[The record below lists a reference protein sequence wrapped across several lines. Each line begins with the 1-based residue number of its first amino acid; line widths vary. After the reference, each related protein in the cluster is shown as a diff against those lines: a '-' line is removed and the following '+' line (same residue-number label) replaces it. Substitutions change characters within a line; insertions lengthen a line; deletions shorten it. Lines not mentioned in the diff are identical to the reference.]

1 MKGDVYEAFKRCKR
15 YKTDKYKLGLIII
28 LAYVLLATEEKTL
41 IDLWWFELVDDLDRF
56 DKYPWGKMSYDY
68 TIRILKCDMGDKLRN
83 SLKEGESRCRFG
95 HSKRFQ
101 IWERSLLRNI
111 VMEFQE
117 CWVGNSLRS
126 MKSSEVV
133 NVLESKELEVNST
146 LIPTE
151 AELEEVYWKELTPC
165 VEEEDTDSQDS
176 KGNDT
181 EHNGEPSH
189 SFHQHS
195 LQVSQ
200 PPPVCHDHNIADVVR
215 MKIEKLEERF
225 HSTTSACDSPIRNT
239 TNVHVAPPEV
249 KRKEE
254 AGPNDVTDELEKEI
268 ILEDEDG
275 EELVGGEKNC
285 RG

>member
-1 MKGDVYEAFKRCKR
+1 MLGWEQPK
-15 YKTDKYKLGLIII
+15 KL
-28 LAYVLLATEEKTL
+28 
-41 IDLWWFELVDDLDRF
+41 
-56 DKYPWGKMSYDY
+56 
-68 TIRILKCDMGDKLRN
+68 
-83 SLKEGESRCRFG
+83 
-95 HSKRFQ
+95 
-101 IWERSLLRNI
+101 
-111 VMEFQE
+111 
-117 CWVGNSLRS
+117 
-126 MKSSEVV
+126 KSSEVV

-151 AELEEVYWKELTPC
+151 VELEEVYWKELTPC

-215 MKIEKLEERF
+215 MKIEKLEERLLGVISKRLNRMEYKIDSLVELAAVGRF

-254 AGPNDVTDELEKEI
+254 AGPNDVTDELEKER
-268 ILEDEDG
+268 ILEDGDG
-275 EELVGGEKNC
+275 EELVGGKKSC